1 MNNQNRS
8 VAVANPVV
16 KPIAVLLV
24 FTLVLMLAFG
34 SLFLSSPAL
43 AAPAAIA
50 TPVGAQPLGSK
61 GGTVTCGAAT
71 VSVPANLVPDGG
83 YIHCGSFDPGK
94 APASPVGYTL
104 LHHTINVNIYD
115 NNGQWITNFN
125 PPLTICFSYND
136 NELAAAHSD
145 LRKFNLLTAPISGIW
160 SVLLTEVTPQTRA
173 VCARTNHLTLFDL
186 ALAGAPA
193 VPLTAPIVSSAA
205 TPIPGSVITTTTTT
219 TFLTFAYSYKYI
231 VQAGD
236 NLFRI
241 ALNYNTTVYAIQLAN
256 NLPSTY
262 IYAGEAL
269 IIPTNVKALG
279 TTTVLAQN
287 PAPTQAPT
295 AKPGATAQPK
305 TYTVQ
310 AGDNLFR
317 IGLRFNVS
325 VAALQAA
332 NGLTSNFIYVGQ
344 VLKIPGK

>member
-8 VAVANPVV
+8 NPVV

-24 FTLVLMLAFG
+24 FALVLMLAFG

-43 AAPAAIA
+43 AAPAIAA

-61 GGTVTCGAAT
+61 GGTFTCGAAT
-71 VSVPANLVPDGG
+71 VSVPANVVPDGG

-104 LHHTINVNIYD
+104 LHHTLNANIYD

-136 NELAAAHSD
+136 NELDAAHKD
-145 LRKFNLLTAPISGIW
+145 LRKFNLLTAPIDGIW

-193 VPLTAPIVSSAA
+193 VPLATPTASTVSNPTNVITINTAPSFV
-205 TPIPGSVITTTTTT
+205 
-219 TFLTFAYSYKYI
+219 TFAYSYKYI
-231 VQAGD
+231 VQPGD

-241 ALNYNTTVYAIQLAN
+241 ALNFNTTVYYIQLAN

-262 IYAGEAL
+262 IYVGEAL
-269 IIPTNVKALG
+269 IIPTNVKSLG
-279 TTTVLAQN
+279 TTVLAQN
-287 PAPTQAPT
+287 PAPTQVPT
-295 AKPGATAQPK
+295 VKPGATAQPN

-344 VLKIPGK
+344 ILKIPGK